1 MEEIKE
7 LEIGEFVR
15 TKNGIIDKIE
25 NYSLGC
31 CVWHCVKGMC
41 IDRCNTIGTHLTD
54 IVKHSKNIKD
64 LVQAEDVI
72 VYTIKGLEHSTYIDI
87 VKEHTDARTLKS
99 KLRVRIYSLEQ
110 LNIKQVLTKEQ
121 FTRESYKVEEE

>member
-1 MEEIKE
+1 M
-7 LEIGEFVR
+7 
-15 TKNGIIDKIE
+15 TDKIE
-25 NYSLGC
+25 INEYIRNTFGVIYKVNSLNDLYFIED
-31 CVWHCVKGMC
+31 KFYN
-41 IDRCNTIGTHLTD
+41 R

-110 LNIKQVLTKEQ
+110 LNIKQILTKEQ
-121 FTRESYKVEEE
+121 FENNSYKVEE